1 MGGVGGRGDTR
12 LSLLR
17 GGSVGGDADMYESG
31 DGAMLET
38 ITKAMSNQD
47 RDPIFTRLYNS
58 EVRYIDE
65 LEVLVE
71 VFMESA
77 SQARKPDYG
86 AASHARRSVIQRVLP
101 SSGNSANSGNGS
113 KGNVEP
119 EPPTGE
125 GEEGEFPERASRA
138 ASRAAGVPENAFLF
152 DTEDIKTLFST
163 AEEMLGLHR
172 LFLRELKGGRASMNI
187 RILGADDGQLV
198 HLAKAL
204 CDLSLVFPRI
214 YGAYIANHQR
224 ALDLAAF
231 WDVGNEFGDES
242 DQRYS
247 RYHSMHHHATSR
259 VGRVGTTSKKV
270 ISKLVETDRKADA
283 AKSRFLAAAGTSP
296 RCLRRPLEYFVKLP
310 LKRLQFY
317 RQIFKELLQG
327 GKREK
332 RERERQRIIL
342 CDSVLCA
349 VCGVV

>member
-1 MGGVGGRGDTR
+1 
-12 LSLLR
+12 
-17 GGSVGGDADMYESG
+17 
-31 DGAMLET
+31 
-38 ITKAMSNQD
+38 
-47 RDPIFTRLYNS
+47 
-58 EVRYIDE
+58 
-65 LEVLVE
+65 
-71 VFMESA
+71 
-77 SQARKPDYG
+77 
-86 AASHARRSVIQRVLP
+86 
-101 SSGNSANSGNGS
+101 
-113 KGNVEP
+113 
-119 EPPTGE
+119 
-125 GEEGEFPERASRA
+125 
-138 ASRAAGVPENAFLF
+138 
-152 DTEDIKTLFST
+152 
-163 AEEMLGLHR
+163 
-172 LFLRELKGGRASMNI
+172 MNI

-231 WDVGNEFGDES
+231 WNVGNEFGDES

-259 VGRVGTTSKKV
+259 VGTTSKKG

-332 RERERQRIIL
+332 RDRERQR
-342 CDSVLCA
+342 DSVL
-349 VCGVV
+349 

>member
-1 MGGVGGRGDTR
+1 
-12 LSLLR
+12 
-17 GGSVGGDADMYESG
+17 MYESG

-38 ITKAMSNQD
+38 ITKAMSNED

-86 AASHARRSVIQRVLP
+86 AARRSVIQRVLP
-101 SSGNSANSGNGS
+101 SSGNSGNGS

-138 ASRAAGVPENAFLF
+138 ASRAAGVPENSFLF

-231 WDVGNEFGDES
+231 WNVGNEFGDES

-259 VGRVGTTSKKV
+259 VGTTSKKG

-327 GKREK
+327 GKRE
-332 RERERQRIIL
+332 RETERDRESYSVTL
-342 CDSVLCA
+342 CCVLCVA
-349 VCGVV
+349 LCSV